1 MKKIATLLLASFG
14 LLLLSRCRPD
24 GGTLRGYFWTSRQR
38 GGPYYLYIND
48 TLKGTLPSFSHP
60 PECGEAG
67 LEQKTLFILLRSGV
81 HVITVKDQQ
90 GNQMLSERYKLY
102 KGKGSLSLSV
112 SMDSPQGSNR
122 HVISGD
128 CSVEEISF

>member
-1 MKKIATLLLASFG
+1 M
-14 LLLLSRCRPD
+14 
-24 GGTLRGYFWTSRQR
+24 RGYFWTSRQH

-102 KGKGSLSLSV
+102 KGRGSLSLSV

>member
-1 MKKIATLLLASFG
+1 MKKIALLLLASFG

-24 GGTLRGYFWTSRQR
+24 GGTLRGYFWTSRQT
-38 GGPYYLYIND
+38 GGPYYFYIND
-48 TLKGTLPSFSHP
+48 TLKGTLPAFSRS
-60 PECGEAG
+60 PECGEAD
-67 LEQKTLFILLRSGV
+67 LEKKTLFILLRSGV

-90 GNQMLSERYKLY
+90 GNLML
-102 KGKGSLSLSV
+102 KGSLSLSV
-112 SMDSPQGSNR
+112 SMDTPKGSNR